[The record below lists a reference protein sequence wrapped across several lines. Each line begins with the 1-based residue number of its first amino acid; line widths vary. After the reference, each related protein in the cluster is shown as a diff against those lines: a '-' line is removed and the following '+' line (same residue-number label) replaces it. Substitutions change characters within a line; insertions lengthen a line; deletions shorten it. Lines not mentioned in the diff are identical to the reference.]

1 MQGVHWDFEGRPGRA
16 WADCEDTA
24 QPARLHRPEARSR
37 EDQEGFERCFFTPD
51 RATQRPNADPFGRYI
66 EISPY
71 TLDQI
76 RYWMRQ
82 NFNFPNDV
90 PIVIK
95 EVPCVKDE
103 VPADRNRDHGGGE
116 ECTAARMFKI
126 QKPIN
131 EITFDHVY
139 DLIENP
145 MPCC

>member
-1 MQGVHWDFEGRPGRA
+1 V
-16 WADCEDTA
+16 
-24 QPARLHRPEARSR
+24 S
-37 EDQEGFERCFFTPD
+37 
-51 RATQRPNADPFGRYI
+51 PF
-66 EISPY
+66 

-82 NFNFPNDV
+82 NFGFPKEA

-95 EVPCVKDE
+95 EVPCVKPGCPPIE
-103 VPADRNRDHGGGE
+103 
-116 ECTAARMFKI
+116 TAIMAILKHEPPRLFKV
-126 QKPIN
+126 QHTIN

>member
-1 MQGVHWDFEGRPGRA
+1 MRASRKGSCRCLASGPLQPGA
-16 WADCEDTA
+16 SPDCVWPRT
-24 QPARLHRPEARSR
+24 
-37 EDQEGFERCFFTPD
+37 
-51 RATQRPNADPFGRYI
+51 I

-90 PIVIK
+90 PIAIK
-95 EVPCVKDE
+95 EVPCVKE
-103 VPADRNRDHGGGE
+103 GCPPIE
-116 ECTAARMFKI
+116 TAIMAVLKNAPPRMFKI
-126 QKPIN
+126 QHPID

-145 MPCC
+145 LPCC